1 MRLRGLGHLPRVRG
15 REEAFPPSEAAVASE
30 SGRQTHNHPR
40 GCGRPYRPAMLTQS
54 RPFLAVG
61 CGGPLALAGAKGA
74 DFFGANPRRNRS
86 GIGLPAPSGGAMRME
101 GVGSAIGGPSGR

>member
-1 MRLRGLGHLPRVRG
+1 MGGLLGP
-15 REEAFPPSEAAVASE
+15 
-30 SGRQTHNHPR
+30 
-40 GCGRPYRPAMLTQS
+40 LTGYTKPKS
-54 RPFLAVG
+54 PFLVVG